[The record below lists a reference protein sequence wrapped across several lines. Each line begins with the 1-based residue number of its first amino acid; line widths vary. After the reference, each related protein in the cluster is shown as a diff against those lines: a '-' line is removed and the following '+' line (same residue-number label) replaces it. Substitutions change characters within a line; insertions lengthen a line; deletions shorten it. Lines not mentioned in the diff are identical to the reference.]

1 MTSISSPLAERAH
14 AHALDKSW
22 LETRLAVA
30 LLCLAAITPLL
41 AVEFPPLLDLY
52 GHLGRFALQT
62 ELPDRPELQPYFS
75 YEWQLSANLG
85 ADLLVE
91 VQYPLLGLKA
101 AIIGVVFATQL
112 LGAAGILL
120 ISREVHGRITPFVIA
135 AMPLIYGLPFNFG
148 FLNFS
153 LSMALALL
161 AYSAW
166 LRLRKKRSAM
176 LAHGWLAIAGMAV
189 WVCHA
194 YGWAFLGL
202 LCGST
207 SLAEVIAGR
216 KRPVEAIFHILGA
229 CWVLLLPLGPMI
241 IWRAETGGMNVI
253 ASSVMVKILGFVWAL
268 RSRWAW
274 LDAPSLFLLVGLV
287 YWAIRNKALTLDRGL
302 AITSL
307 LCLAFFLILP
317 KQLFGSMAADIRLMP
332 YVLMTALLAIPVR
345 PIGAKVLHILTIFAL
360 AIFAGRMAITAAAY
374 VQYEKEIKAVLP
386 ALQHMP
392 KASRVAFLSVAPCRM
407 TWPFPVFDHLG
418 GVALYERSVF
428 INDQWQVPGA
438 SPLTVHYEAAGAFA
452 HDPSQVVL
460 PEGCGHHTFPHL
472 SEALARMPY
481 DAFTHVWI
489 VGADQPAL
497 ALVPQHLE
505 RIPDA
510 GAGALFAVKA
520 KKQELPEP
528 R

>member
-1 MTSISSPLAERAH
+1 MTAAFSPLTGQIQTRSWPETWF
-14 AHALDKSW
+14 AL
-22 LETRLAVA
+22 A

-41 AVEFPPLLDLY
+41 AVDFPPLLDLY
-52 GHLGRFALQT
+52 GHLGRYALQT

-75 YEWQLSANLG
+75 YDWRLSANLG

-91 VQYPLLGLKA
+91 VLYPLLGLKA
-101 AIIGVVFATQL
+101 AIISVVIATQL
-112 LGAAGILL
+112 FGAAGILL
-120 ISREVHGRITPFVIA
+120 VSREVHGRITPFAIA
-135 AMPLIYGLPFNFG
+135 ALPLLYGLPFNFG

-161 AYSAW
+161 AYAAW
-166 LRLRKKRSAM
+166 LRLRKRQAAI
-176 LAHGWLAIAGMAV
+176 LAHLWLASAGMAV

-216 KRPVEAIFHILGA
+216 KRPVEAIMQILGA
-229 CWVLLLPLGPMI
+229 CWVLLLPLAPMI
-241 IWRAETGGMNVI
+241 VWRAETGGMNVI
-253 ASSVMVKILGFVWAL
+253 ASSVMVKILGFVWTL

-274 LDAPSLFLLVGLV
+274 LDAPSLFLLVGLI
-287 YWAIRNKALTLDRGL
+287 YWAIRNKALMLDRGL
-302 AITSL
+302 AIASL

-345 PIGAKVLHILTIFAL
+345 PLAAKVLRSLTIFAL
-360 AIFAGRMAITAAAY
+360 ALFAGRMAITAAAY
-374 VQYEKEIKAVLP
+374 VQYEEEIDAVLP

-392 KASRVAFLSVAPCRM
+392 KASRVAFFSVAPCNM
-407 TWPFPVFDHLG
+407 DWPFPVFDHLG
-418 GVALYERSVF
+418 GAALYERSVF

-472 SEALARMPY
+472 SEALAGIPY

-489 VGADQPAL
+489 VGADQAAL
-497 ALVPQHLE
+497 EKVPQHLE

-510 GAGALFAVKA
+510 GAGALYVVKA
-520 KKQELPEP
+520 K
-528 R
+528 